1 MQKESNKKA
10 YLSIRKHKESKKK
23 AESKQKLGDKAD
35 LMVIISFHQ
44 GRELKMTKDE
54 ITETLKPLAEAITL
68 GIASKQHVFNEN
80 LDLVIT
86 CKRRGVSNKL
96 ITECIN
102 KNVPAE
108 KAVDITYLKNILYR
122 AGYKRSTKKSV
133 PKSDSKVIESNQITN
148 RDNETESTTVT
159 PDQFQQYLNVCF
171 RNERVA
177 QRAIDGGVSIETIES
192 WKAPN
197 VTRLSSTLSN
207 YLNNK

>member
-1 MQKESNKKA
+1 
-10 YLSIRKHKESKKK
+10 
-23 AESKQKLGDKAD
+23 
-35 LMVIISFHQ
+35 
-44 GRELKMTKDE
+44 MTKDE

-102 KNVPAE
+102 ENVPAE
-108 KAVDITYLKNILYR
+108 KAVDIAYLKNILYR
-122 AGYKRSTKKSV
+122 AGYKRSSKKSISK
-133 PKSDSKVIESNQITN
+133 PDSKVIENSQITN
-148 RDNETESTTVT
+148 SENETESTTVT
-159 PDQFQQYLNVCF
+159 QDQFQQYLNVCF

-177 QRAIDGGVSIETIES
+177 QRAIDGGVSVETIES

>member
-1 MQKESNKKA
+1 
-10 YLSIRKHKESKKK
+10 
-23 AESKQKLGDKAD
+23 
-35 LMVIISFHQ
+35 
-44 GRELKMTKDE
+44 MTKDE
-54 ITETLKPLAEAITL
+54 ITETLKPLAEAITP

-102 KNVPAE
+102 ENVPAE
-108 KAVDITYLKNILYR
+108 KAVDIAYLKNILYR
-122 AGYKRSTKKSV
+122 AGYKRSSKKSISK
-133 PKSDSKVIESNQITN
+133 PDSKVIENSQITN
-148 RDNETESTTVT
+148 SENETESTTVT
-159 PDQFQQYLNVCF
+159 QDQFQQYLNVCF

-177 QRAIDGGVSIETIES
+177 QRAIDGGVSVETIES

>member
-1 MQKESNKKA
+1 
-10 YLSIRKHKESKKK
+10 
-23 AESKQKLGDKAD
+23 
-35 LMVIISFHQ
+35 
-44 GRELKMTKDE
+44 
-54 ITETLKPLAEAITL
+54 
-68 GIASKQHVFNEN
+68 VFNEN

-102 KNVPAE
+102 ENVPAE
-108 KAVDITYLKNILYR
+108 KAVDIAYLKNILYR
-122 AGYKRSTKKSV
+122 AGYKRSSKKSISK
-133 PKSDSKVIESNQITN
+133 PDSKVIENSQITN
-148 RDNETESTTVT
+148 SENETESTTVT
-159 PDQFQQYLNVCF
+159 QDQFQQYLNVCF

-177 QRAIDGGVSIETIES
+177 QRAIDGGVSVETIES

>member
-1 MQKESNKKA
+1 
-10 YLSIRKHKESKKK
+10 
-23 AESKQKLGDKAD
+23 
-35 LMVIISFHQ
+35 
-44 GRELKMTKDE
+44 MTKDE

-102 KNVPAE
+102 ENVPAE

-148 RDNETESTTVT
+148 SENETESTTVT